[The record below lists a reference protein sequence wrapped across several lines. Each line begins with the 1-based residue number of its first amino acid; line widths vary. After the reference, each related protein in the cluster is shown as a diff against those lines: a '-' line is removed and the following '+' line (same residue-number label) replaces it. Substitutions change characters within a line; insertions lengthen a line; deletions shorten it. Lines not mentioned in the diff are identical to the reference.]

1 MTVGLFPGQGV
12 APSLVLDS
20 LTKDDL
26 LVKAD
31 ELLGYD
37 LRARVEV
44 SCRGKSS
51 VLPTAIAQPAIFVG
65 GLIAWT
71 RAVAHGGSFN
81 AFAGHSVGEFA
92 ALVAGGSISF
102 DDGLCAVAS
111 RAAFMERAA
120 RMNPGGMMAVL
131 GPDVAT
137 LEVVAEQAGVTI
149 ANDNAPGQVVLA
161 GSEAGLARSAAIV
174 REMGAR
180 AILLDVSGPFHSD
193 AMEPAVDGLR
203 DTLDH
208 ISVRSPRVP
217 VMSNVTAR
225 PYRAP
230 GEIRK
235 RLVEQLV
242 HRVRFREVLEW
253 LWQHK
258 AETFED
264 FGPGDVV
271 ARLARRSFKSFASPE
286 KATID
291 A

>member
-12 APSLVLDS
+12 APTLVLDS
-20 LTKDDL
+20 LVDDDL
-26 LVKAD
+26 LTRAD

-51 VLPTAIAQPAIFVG
+51 VLPTAIAQPAIFVA

-71 RAVAHGGSFN
+71 RATAEGRSFN

-131 GPDVAT
+131 GPDVST
-137 LEVVAEQAGVTI
+137 LEVVAEEAGVTI

-161 GSEAGLARSAAIV
+161 GSETGLARAAAMV

-180 AILLDVSGPFHSD
+180 AILLDVSGPFHTA
-193 AMEPAVDGLR
+193 AMEPAVFGLR

-253 LWQHK
+253 LWEHN

-271 ARLARRSFKSFASPE
+271 ARLARRN
-286 KATID
+286 
-291 A
+291 

>member
-12 APSLVLDS
+12 APSLVLES
-20 LTKDDL
+20 LVDDDL
-26 LVKAD
+26 LTRAD

-51 VLPTAIAQPAIFVG
+51 VLPTTIAQPAIFVG
-65 GLIAWT
+65 GLIAWA
-71 RAVAHGGSFN
+71 RATTEGRRFN
-81 AFAGHSVGEFA
+81 AYAGHSVGEFA
-92 ALVAGGSISF
+92 ALVAGNAIAF

-120 RMNPGGMMAVL
+120 RLNPGGMMAVL
-131 GPDVAT
+131 GPDIGTV
-137 LEVVAEQAGVTI
+137 EVVVERAGVTI

-161 GSEAGLARSAAIV
+161 GSEDGLARAAAMV
-174 REMGAR
+174 REIGAR
-180 AILLDVSGPFHSD
+180 AILLDVSGPFHSA
-193 AMEPAVDGLR
+193 AMEPASVGLR

-208 ISVRSPRVP
+208 ISVRSPQVP
-217 VMSNVTAR
+217 VMSNVTAL

-242 HRVRFREVLEW
+242 NRVRFREVLEW
-253 LWQHK
+253 LWQHN
-258 AETFED
+258 AEAFED

-271 ARLARRSFKSFASPE
+271 ARLARRSYRSFASPE
-286 KATID
+286 KATVD